1 MYVLLSCWLVSTWYL
16 SIGRAIL
23 QACAVHLIAAT
34 DWRRLLH
41 EVRELLLP
49 IMRRVATPEPVY
61 IKVVST
67 ILLPSSSL
75 LPFLP
80 PPPSH
85 PSSLSLHPHFSL
97 SLYPRSSLHP
107 SPRLQRLALILLVL
121 HYSVEFLFHTA
132 RLLHYHGKEEIA
144 TPG

>member
-1 MYVLLSCWLVSTWYL
+1 MQQNNIRFLFGTATCIFQTFAVISISLWVVCVYVCTLAMLVTWYL
-16 SIGRAIL
+16 SVGRAVL

-34 DWRRLLH
+34 DWRSLLH

-49 IMRRVATPEPVY
+49 VM
-61 IKVVST
+61 SNHH
-67 ILLPSSSL
+67 SS
-75 LPFLP
+75 FL
-80 PPPSH
+80 
-85 PSSLSLHPHFSL
+85 SLSIPF
-97 SLYPRSSLHP
+97 SLHP